1 MAEKTVHSEELGD
14 IVIAPEVLE
23 VIIGIATAK
32 VEGVYSLRNKRFS
45 DLLGK
50 KNEGRGVYI
59 DSKDDKVAVNIYV
72 YLTYGVSVPAVATKI
87 QKEVKEAVA
96 QATEIAID
104 DVNIHVVGVVAEKLP
119 KPALEDLFDEGFFD
133 A

>member
-1 MAEKTVHSEELGD
+1 MAEKTVHNEELGD

-23 VIIGIATAK
+23 VIIGITTSK

-45 DLLGK
+45 DSLGK
-50 KNEGRGVYI
+50 KSEGRGVYI
-59 DSKDDKVAVNIYV
+59 DTKDDKITVEIYV
-72 YLTYGVSVPAVATKI
+72 YLAYGVSIPTVAAKI

-96 QATEIAID
+96 QATEID
-104 DVNIHVVGVVAEKLP
+104 VDNVNIHVVGVVTAKEP
-119 KPALEDLFDEGFFD
+119 KPNIEDLFDEGFFD

>member
-1 MAEKTVHSEELGD
+1 MTEKTVHSEELGD

-23 VIIGIATAK
+23 VIIGITTAK
-32 VEGVYSLRNKRFS
+32 IEGVYALRNKRFA
-45 DLLGK
+45 DRLGK
-50 KNEGRGVYI
+50 KIEGRGVYI
-59 DSKDDKVAVNIYV
+59 DSKDDQVAVDIYV
-72 YLTYGVSVPAVATKI
+72 YLTYGVSVPTVAAKI

-96 QATEIAID
+96 QATEIVVD
-104 DVNIHVVGVVAEKLP
+104 QVNIHIVGVMTEKQA